1 MMANMVGLEESVREL
16 RAIAAG
22 KAQKEVKDKQQQIVS
37 LFFINLSL
45 QLQQA
50 EEKIEELVKANTFLS
65 KAKDKQVQITTKT
78 KQQYAR

>member
-37 LFFINLSL
+37 PFFINLSL
-45 QLQQA
+45 
-50 EEKIEELVKANTFLS
+50 
-65 KAKDKQVQITTKT
+65 
-78 KQQYAR
+78 

>member
-37 LFFINLSL
+37 PFL
-45 QLQQA
+45 QIQLYSCN
-50 EEKIEELVKANTFLS
+50 KLRKRLKS
-65 KAKDKQVQITTKT
+65 
-78 KQQYAR
+78 